1 MVLVGLFAL
10 AMINTNIRES
20 VRNRFGAIAQSVRG
34 RDTADGEINTLAEED
49 AIGDKAVVSSSE
61 IISRVT
67 GTGPWDANDNPGN
80 DSSPDNDIVR
90 SFDQVTWTTELTFG
104 LKEDAGVDSLT
115 GGTIEVKAELPENC
129 ANIMTWDLESMQWLE
144 NGQVSDDGRTLTG
157 SYTMSNSVTTI
168 PGKQTLVFVL
178 SVEGAGN
185 GTEIVPTF
193 SFNLTENEEN
203 ENVTIVGEKVVVS
216 ATGKYNIQL
225 SSNTDALSNKT
236 TVDYGEGETSGRMYG
251 YGFTVQLYN
260 DNQSKGLKGVEY
272 PQGEISFDINLKL
285 ERSKF
290 ESAELEDITDEA
302 TPILWNYRINN
313 WTTSD
318 VLGNIDGRNM
328 FFNGNGYSI
337 FSNKL
342 PLGKYITDS
351 SSNKTSDYSVYN
363 SGDINI
369 VQDGSTLHI
378 TINNYDFNGIF
389 PKYAS
394 QYSGSPSRTKIYT
407 DNIGTFSVG
416 YMQIF
421 VPDTEASLEQ
431 DRNYYLTVSDSNMKV
446 TSSTGEEKSNQINS
460 SDDSLKTNHIIYKK
474 GSYSQDLLLY
484 SENGSI
490 NIIGKGYSGNG
501 DGKAS
506 LGQIIRVSS
515 KYVMNTTNDDDIY
528 TANRFVKFDGEA
540 YEPVYFNNNKV
551 KYSTA
556 AMNGNAKFKVWYVTK
571 KDGTNWKSQE
581 EMNNGNIEDMDIYEN
596 IEDIPNNKIC
606 VGIYFETISG
616 YLAASSG
623 SNNSLYFK
631 LRIKETA
638 IIGKTYG
645 ITQRTWYWKESLDR
659 SIYTITNSDIKYLE
673 DWPKTEWDSGNRQ
686 YIKTEYDE
694 NGVMISGTHSGGSKW
709 GNTVLVVSA
718 NLHGDI
724 KAIDNSNTE
733 KVNYDLSKNENIVTY
748 SVEPQLDANENLTS
762 QIENVTL
769 KAEVT
774 IPKGLT
780 YVPGSSTRGESSFTE
795 PEITT
800 NDDGSSTLV
809 WYLYGIT
816 SGQTIEP
823 ILFEAQIDNNS
834 SNNSQYEV
842 NFVVSEV
849 VGDGEVPKVGNSE
862 ISFRTSTTTIN
873 IINLSSYRLYKETS
887 TEIIEANGEIKY
899 KVVYQNNA
907 DTSAPDFQILD
918 ILPYN
923 GDGRGSSYNGTY
935 IVKDV
940 QVTQTGSDGAIPT
953 DNLSLYTT
961 TSPDARKITPK
972 DESIGVSNIWNEKEI
987 GSEINEPVT
996 VIALKGEIGKNTNIE
1011 IEITLRTTN
1020 NRGGDKYYNSATAQI
1035 SKTTEVMTTSNI
1047 KAEVVKRQIS
1057 GMIWYD
1063 TNENGIKDEDESYAN
1078 RIEVELIK
1086 ADGSKAVD
1094 INGNEVQNV
1103 LTNSNG
1109 EYSFNNL
1116 PKGEYLVKI
1125 YTEDNYTLTKANVGS
1140 NKEINSKFE
1149 ETDGEKESYTIENLN
1164 GIQSPE
1170 IFEENVNAGLVVKDA
1185 KIIVKYLEEDATQ
1198 NDDSDNKVLKTQD
1211 EIITYERE
1219 GEQIKYKLGDNYS
1232 TSPADIDGYVVLRDS
1247 GNTTGTL
1254 NTKEITITYYYTY
1267 NRQNIDVTKVWNDNN
1282 DSAGKRPESIN
1293 VILKGDDGTEEE
1305 QVISSANKADNDN
1318 TWVTTF
1324 ENVPIYTASGDR
1336 ISYTV
1341 DESENEGS
1349 LESYIKSISGMTI
1362 TNTFTQNTEKISIPV
1377 TKIWDDNNNKAGKR
1391 ADNVTIILKRQ
1402 VGESYVEVTRAT
1414 MTGTG
1419 NEWTYTFENLAKY
1432 DENNDEIKY
1441 TIEEVTPEF
1450 YTSEVEN
1457 VDNGFEITNTFEVP
1471 DEKISVGVTKVWNDN
1486 NNRAGKRPD
1495 EVTLVLTGNGQEY
1508 KITLTSADQTESQ
1521 ENVWKGTIENLPK
1534 YDENANIIDYK
1545 LSEEDLNSIFYTEEN
1560 ITINQNTKT
1569 VTNRFE
1575 VPDDK
1580 ISIEV
1585 NKKWV
1590 DNNDELERRPESVT
1604 LYLTGNNQE
1613 YNIRLTQENK
1623 NAEDESI
1630 WSGTIGDLP
1639 KYDVNGN
1646 EITYTLDE
1654 RPVSSEFYTK
1664 TGIDQSNRTV
1674 TNTFAIPTENIQV
1687 PVTKI
1692 WEDNN
1697 NSKGYRPESIV
1708 LQVKNKETGTVVS
1721 EQLVQGNKT
1730 TNDGWNYT
1738 FEVPKYN
1745 EEGQEIEY
1753 EIGERNLNNK
1763 FYPEE
1768 AVEIDQENRTITNVF
1783 KVPDEKVSVN
1793 VTKTWVD
1800 TVAQQDKR
1808 PLSVTVILKNG
1819 DSEVTRAELNSSN
1832 GWKYT
1837 FDNLSKYDSEANE
1850 INYTVEELGTN
1861 EFYKNTGITGD
1872 MTSGYVITNT
1882 FERPTDKVNVTITK
1896 TWDHTNNIYTK
1907 PDSVILQVK
1916 NGDKVVESYT
1926 VTEAD
1931 GWKHT
1936 FTGLDKY
1943 DENGNEIVY
1952 TSGETEVTPGNLNY
1966 YTATVDGT
1974 NITNTYNGPVI
1985 SQSKFVSTEN
1995 GLGYVVEGEKI
2006 TYTITVKNSGGVAKD
2021 VTVQDSAPEGTTFVS
2036 DSIKV
2041 DNSGTSYTE
2050 SNLNSGITVNVGANS
2065 ETKVTFE
2072 VTVNQLDEGI
2082 YIKELKNTAVVD
2094 GQNTNETTT
2103 VVNKSNLTFTKT
2115 SDPAPGTE
2123 VKKGDEITY
2132 TINLNNSGTMEA
2144 DAIVKDNIPEGT
2156 TFVSNSI
2163 KINDG
2168 DTSYDETNLES
2179 GINVPVGINETV
2191 KVSFKVTVNDLDNG
2205 AEIKNVA
2212 TVNDTS
2218 TNEITHE
2225 YVEAEITSVKS
2236 QYTEN
2241 GLDYVVPGE
2250 KIIYTI
2256 IAKNSG
2262 GLDKEVTISDTVPEG
2277 TIFVEGSIKVNTLST
2292 YQEQDLTALTET
2304 DLANG
2309 ITLNVPKGSST
2320 AEGFVRLSF
2329 EVTVNLDTTGEIRN
2343 TATVDDEP
2351 TNEVSKPVVTTEKI
2365 SEIIRN
2371 DENST
2376 LAENEVTVND
2386 KIKYTIRVTNTG
2398 TTTINNVEVK
2408 DTIPTGTRLVGTDN
2422 GGIEEDNEITWS
2434 IPTIAEG
2441 ETEEVSFTVKV
2452 EYAKDNFSIKNIA
2465 TVDGKETNETENPYI
2480 KPAPELTSSVAKNG
2494 TDKVTSKDQIVNYEV
2509 KFTASVDDFKGTAKV
2524 TLVDTLPYAID
2535 ISSSKLDN
2543 GTYNSDD
2550 NTITWEQEIDVD
2562 TFETDTA
2569 KDIVITKSIELKYLY
2584 GDINNISGSMVN
2596 TVNSKIE
2603 LIEDNTPVITD
2614 EKQAE
2619 QETLIEIPAEVIVH
2633 HYIYDAETEEYTT
2646 IKLAPDETI
2655 DGLVG
2660 QEYTT
2665 SKSSQVPSNYSCV
2678 NEQPENYAGKMTE
2691 ETINVNYYY
2700 SLITPTVT
2708 NTMNKTANPSILT
2721 EEGEEV
2727 TYNIRYTAEINNYI
2741 GKATVA
2747 IVDTLPAEIDVEK
2760 SNLSD
2765 GIYNPTD
2772 KTITWEEEINS
2783 IDTFTSGT
2791 YNYEFTKSISLVYTG
2806 QNMAE
2811 DLSNTIVGTIN
2822 VYYPENHPS
2831 KPGEIQVTETAE
2843 DTAIVEQDYKVDLKV
2858 EKVWDDNDNLKEH
2871 RPDGIIVTIAGGDL
2885 DNKQVELNGS
2895 NNWSYEEKGLDKYDE
2910 NGNLI
2915 NYSVAESEK
2924 NPGDLQYYSA
2934 RLTELSTDDP
2944 SVKSFRFT
2952 NTYKLTQADLDA
2964 NITKTGPEEVT
2975 ASAEPVNYEINFTS
2989 TIKEYIGDGKV
3000 IITDTLP
3007 YRIDLDKSNI
3017 DNGTYDDEAKTITW
3031 EEDLTDIDTFVNGD
3045 YSIKITKNISVVFVD
3060 LDASGENFTNNV
3072 LGKVRIYETEQEDQA
3087 TDSTNTLVN
3096 INGDVIVKYVD
3107 IDTGEE
3113 ISDRVELQGKVGDEY
3128 TTEQKQIETYD
3139 FINSTPN
3146 TEGLI
3151 TEETQEVTYYYQR
3164 KAAQVIVKYQD
3175 IDGNELTEDVV
3186 LDGKVGDSYTTEQKE
3201 FENYEF
3207 VSVTENAT
3215 GTMTEDTIT
3224 VVYVYQKI
3232 PATVIVKYLEKGTD
3246 KQLALDD
3253 EITGFAGDEY
3263 TTDRKAIKNYQ
3274 SAEPEPENKSGV
3286 MTKDVITVIY
3296 YYERIPAGDVIVK
3309 YVDIDTD
3316 EEIVYTDTET
3326 GENKTYGY
3334 TITGFVGDNYET
3346 ELKDIPYYNFIRST
3360 TNTTGQLTEAGDTV
3374 IYYYQKQSFNL
3385 GITKSISE
3393 ITLNGSS
3400 KGVGDGK
3407 DTKVEIHRKKI
3418 NSANLE
3424 VKYKIVVTNTGEI
3437 SGTAKVVDSIPSGYT
3452 VSSNNPTYWTS
3463 ANGNLET
3470 QVELQPGET
3479 KELEVVLKWVN
3490 GETNFGTGENIAR
3503 ITDIN
3508 NPANYTETT
3517 TQDNEDTATIVTS
3530 VETGINKNV
3539 YLIITTYLLMIGLVV
3554 LLYLYEQ
3561 YQKERKA
3568 EIVPKKTLRTKKTN
3582 DKK

>member
-1 MVLVGLFAL
+1 
-10 AMINTNIRES
+10 MINANFRES
-20 VRNRFGAIAQSVRG
+20 VRNGFGAIAQSVRG
-34 RDTADGEINTLAEED
+34 GDTADIGVDPLAEQD
-49 AIGDKAVVSSSE
+49 AIGDKAIVSSAE

-67 GTGPWDANDNPGN
+67 GTGPWDSDDNPGN

-104 LKEDAGVDSLT
+104 LKDGAGVDSLT

-129 ANIMTWDLESMQWLE
+129 ANVMTWDLDSMQWLE
-144 NGQVSDDGRTLTG
+144 NGKVSEDGRILTG
-157 SYTMSNSVTTI
+157 SYTMSNSVTTV

-178 SVEGAGN
+178 SVQGAGN
-185 GTEIVPTF
+185 ETEIIPTF
-193 SFNLTENEEN
+193 TFNLLGNEEN
-203 ENVTIVGEKVVVS
+203 EKISAIGERVIVS
-216 ATGKYNIQL
+216 AKGKYNIQL
-225 SSNTDALSNKT
+225 LRTSGMQTKT
-236 TVDYGEGETSGRMYG
+236 TLDYGLGETKGRMYS

-260 DNQSKGLKGVEY
+260 ENKSKGLKGLEY
-272 PQGEISFDINLKL
+272 PNGEISFDIELKL

-290 ESAELEDITDEA
+290 ESNELEDITDEA
-302 TPILWNYRINN
+302 TPVLWNYRINDWSTGDLSGGIEGRN
-313 WTTSD
+313 LFYPTTS
-318 VLGNIDGRNM
+318 
-328 FFNGNGYSI
+328 NGDAYIHSR
-337 FSNKL
+337 SL
-342 PLGKYITDS
+342 PLGKYISDKSTY
-351 SSNKTSDYSVYN
+351 KESDYSTYN
-363 SGDINI
+363 SGNI
-369 VQDGSTLHI
+369 QISQNENILHV

-389 PKYAS
+389 PKYMS
-394 QYSGSPSRTKIYT
+394 SWPGDNSKNKIYT

-421 VPDTEASLEQ
+421 VPDTEASTIEN
-431 DRNYYLTVSDSNMKV
+431 RNYYLTVSDNNMKII
-446 TSSTGEEKSNQINS
+446 SSTGQIITS
-460 SDDSLKTNHIIYKK
+460 QIITSDDYDRVSHVIYSH
-474 GSYSQDLLLY
+474 GSYNQDLY
-484 SENGSI
+484 FFIPGAQDTVESDYGT
-490 NIIGKGYSGNG
+490 G
-501 DGKAS
+501 DGKAVRGKELS
-506 LGQIIRVSS
+506 VNLRFNIGNSNDNDLHAAS
-515 KYVMNTTNDDDIY
+515 K
-528 TANRFVKFDGEA
+528 FVKFDGEC
-540 YEPVYFNNNKV
+540 YEPRLNNGKYFTVASNL
-551 KYSTA
+551 Y
-556 AMNGNAKFKVWYVTK
+556 MNFKVWFVTK
-571 KDGTNWKSQE
+571 KDGTNWTSQE

-596 IEDIPNNKIC
+596 IEDIPKDKIC
-606 VGIYFETISG
+606 VGMYFESTTG
-616 YLAASSG
+616 YIARLNGAQSIII
-623 SNNSLYFK
+623 Y
-631 LRIKETA
+631 LRIKDTA

-645 ITQRTWYWKESLDR
+645 IIQRTMLWMDELDR
-659 SIYTITNSDIKYLE
+659 SIYTITNNDIKYLK
-673 DWPKTEWDSGNRQ
+673 DWPKAEWDSGNLQ

-694 NGVMISGTHSGGSKW
+694 NGEMISGTHSGGYFY
-709 GNTVLVVSA
+709 GDTILVVGA

-724 KAIDNSNTE
+724 KCIDSSNIE
-733 KVNYDLSKNENIVTY
+733 KINYDLSKNENVVTY
-748 SVEPQLDANENLTS
+748 KIEPQLDANENFTS
-762 QIENVTL
+762 QIENLTL

-780 YVPGSSTRGESSFTE
+780 YIPGTSTRGDENYTE
-795 PEITT
+795 PEITK
-800 NDDGSSTLV
+800 NSDGSSTLV
-809 WYLYGIT
+809 WYLYGVT

-823 ILFEAQIDNNS
+823 ILFNVQIDNNS
-834 SNNSQYEV
+834 NNNTQYEAK
-842 NFVVSEV
+842 FVVSEV
-849 VGDGEVPKVGNSE
+849 VGEGETPKIGNSK
-862 ISFRTSTTTIN
+862 IDFRTSTTTIN

-887 TEIIEANGEIKY
+887 TDIIEANGEIKY

-940 QVTQTGSDGAIPT
+940 QVSQTGESGTVST

-972 DESIGVSNIWNEKEI
+972 DESIGVSEIWNEKEI
-987 GSEINEPVT
+987 GSSINEPVT

-1011 IEITLRTTN
+1011 IEITLQTTN
-1020 NRGGDKYYNSATAQI
+1020 NRGGDIYYNSATAQI

-1063 TNENGIKDEDESYAN
+1063 TNENGVKDEDESYAN
-1078 RIEVELIK
+1078 RIEVELLQS
-1086 ADGSKAVD
+1086 DGSKAVD
-1094 INGNEVQNV
+1094 TTGNEIPNV

-1109 EYSFNNL
+1109 EYIFSNL
-1116 PKGEYLVKI
+1116 AKGEYLVKI
-1125 YTEDNYTLTKANVGS
+1125 YTESNYTLTKANVGS

-1170 IFEENVNAGLVVKDA
+1170 IFEENVNAGLVVRDA
-1185 KIIVKYLEEDATQ
+1185 KIIVKYLEEDATPDT
-1198 NDDSDNKVLKTQD
+1198 DDDNKVLKEQD
-1211 EIITYERE
+1211 EITTYDRD
-1219 GEQIKYKLGDNYS
+1219 GEQVKYKLGDNYS
-1232 TSPADIDGYVVLRDS
+1232 TSPADIDGYVTLRNS
-1247 GNTTGTL
+1247 GNTIGTL
-1254 NTKEITITYYYTY
+1254 NTEEITVTYYYTY
-1267 NRQNIDVTKVWNDNN
+1267 NRQDIDVTKVWNDNN
-1282 DSAGKRPESIN
+1282 DSAGKRPISIN
-1293 VILKGDDGTEEE
+1293 VILKGDDGSSTE
-1305 QVISSANKADNDN
+1305 QVISSSNQTVEDSNK
-1318 TWVTTF
+1318 WVITF
-1324 ENVPIYTASGDR
+1324 KDVPIFTADGER

-1377 TKIWDDNNNKAGKR
+1377 TKVWDDNNDKAGKR
-1391 ADNVTIILKRQ
+1391 PENVTLVLKRQ
-1402 VGESYVEVTRAT
+1402 VGGSYVEVTRAT

-1419 NEWTYTFENLAKY
+1419 DEWTYTFSNIAKY

-1441 TIEEVTPEF
+1441 IVEEIVPEF
-1450 YTSEVEN
+1450 YTSDVQSVES
-1457 VDNGFEITNTFEVP
+1457 GFEITNTFEIP
-1471 DEKISVGVTKVWNDN
+1471 DEKIAIEVTKIWNDN

-1508 KITLTSADQTESQ
+1508 KITLTGTDSVEGQ
-1521 ENVWKGTIENLPK
+1521 ENVWKGTIKNLPK

-1545 LSEEDLNSIFYTEEN
+1545 LSEEDLDNIFYTEEN

-1569 VTNRFE
+1569 ITNRFE

-1590 DNNDELERRPESVT
+1590 DNNNELERRPDSVT

-1613 YNIRLTQENK
+1613 YNISLTQDNK
-1623 NAEDESI
+1623 NTEDESI

-1730 TNDGWNYT
+1730 TNDRWNYT

-1753 EIGERNLNNK
+1753 EIGERDLNNK
-1763 FYPEE
+1763 FYPSSS
-1768 AVEIDQENRTITNVF
+1768 AIIDQENRTITNVF
-1783 KVPDEKVSVN
+1783 KVPDEKISVN
-1793 VTKTWVD
+1793 VTKSWKD
-1800 TVAQQDKR
+1800 TIAQQDKR
-1808 PLSVTVILKNG
+1808 PAGITVVLKNG
-1819 DSEVTRAELNSSN
+1819 KTEVERKEVNSSN
-1832 GWKYT
+1832 NWSCT
-1837 FDNLSKYDSEANE
+1837 FTDLAKYDSEANE
-1850 INYTVEELGTN
+1850 INYTVEEEMTS

-1872 MTSGYVITNT
+1872 MTNGYVITNT
-1882 FERPTDKVNVTITK
+1882 FERPTDKVDVTITK

-1907 PDSVILQVK
+1907 PDSIILQVK

-1926 VTEAD
+1926 VTESD
-1931 GWKHT
+1931 SWSHT

-1952 TSGETEVTPGNLNY
+1952 TVGEAEVTQGNLNY
-1966 YTATVDGT
+1966 YKTTVNGT
-1974 NITNTYNGPVI
+1974 NITNIYNGPVI
-1985 SQSKFVSTEN
+1985 SQSKSVSTEN
-1995 GLGYVVEGEKI
+1995 GLGHVVEGEKI

-2021 VTVQDSAPEGTTFVS
+2021 VVVSDTIPEGTTFVS
-2036 DSIKV
+2036 NSIKV

-2050 SNLNSGITVNVGANS
+2050 SNLNSGITVNVKANS

-2072 VTVNQLDEGI
+2072 VTVNALPDGI
-2082 YIKELKNTAVVD
+2082 FIKELRNTAVVD

-2103 VVNKSNLTFTKT
+2103 VVNKSNLTFNKT
-2115 SDPAPGTE
+2115 SEPASGTE

-2144 DAIVKDNIPEGT
+2144 DAVVKDSIPTGT

-2168 DTSYDETNLES
+2168 DTNYTETDLES
-2179 GINVPVGINETV
+2179 GIKVPVGTNETV
-2191 KVSFKVTVNDLDNG
+2191 RVSFKATVNDLDNG
-2205 AEIKNVA
+2205 ATIRNVA

-2262 GLDKEVTISDTVPEG
+2262 GLDKEVTIKDTVPVG
-2277 TIFVEGSIKVNTLST
+2277 TTFVEGSIKVNTLST
-2292 YQEQDLTALTET
+2292 YQERDLTILAAK
-2304 DLANG
+2304 DLEDG
-2309 ITLNVPKGSST
+2309 ITLNVPKGSGT

-2329 EVTVNLDTTGEIRN
+2329 EVTVNSDTTGEIRN

-2351 TNEVSKPVVTTEKI
+2351 TNEVTKPVLTTKKV
-2365 SEIIRN
+2365 SSIIRN
-2371 DENST
+2371 DTESLLTDNQ
-2376 LAENEVTVND
+2376 VTVND
-2386 KIKYTIRVTNTG
+2386 KIKYTIRITNTG
-2398 TTTINNVEVK
+2398 TTTISNVEVK
-2408 DTIPTGTRLVGTDN
+2408 DTIPTGTKLVGTDN
-2422 GGIEEDNEITWS
+2422 GGIEEDNEITWNISS
-2434 IPTIAEG
+2434 ISEG
-2441 ETEEVSFTVKV
+2441 ETKEVSFTVKV
-2452 EYAKDNFSIKNIA
+2452 EYAKDNFSITNVA
-2465 TVDGKETNETENPYI
+2465 TVDGKETNETENPYV
-2480 KPAPELTSSVAKNG
+2480 KPTPELESTLNKNG
-2494 TDKVTSKDQIVNYEV
+2494 TDKVTSKDQIINYEV
-2509 KFTASVDDFKGTAKV
+2509 KFTASVDDFKGAAKV
-2524 TLVDTLPYAID
+2524 TIVDTLPYAID

-2562 TFETDTA
+2562 TFETDTP
-2569 KDIVITKSIELKYLY
+2569 KDIVITKSIEVKYLY
-2584 GDINNISGSMVN
+2584 GDINNVSESILN

-2603 LIEDNTPVITD
+2603 LIEDDTSVTTD
-2614 EKQAE
+2614 EKEAE
-2619 QETLIEIPAEVIVH
+2619 KETLIEIPAEVIVH
-2633 HYIYDAETEEYTT
+2633 HYIYDAETGDYTT
-2646 IKLAPDETI
+2646 IELAPDETI
-2655 DGLVG
+2655 KGVIGKD
-2660 QEYTT
+2660 YTT

-2678 NEQPENYAGKMTE
+2678 NEQPENYSGKMTE
-2691 ETINVNYYY
+2691 DTINVNYYY
-2700 SLITPTVT
+2700 SLITPVVT
-2708 NTMNKTANPSILT
+2708 NTMNKTVQPSVLT
-2721 EEGEEV
+2721 EEGEAI
-2727 TYNIRYTAEINNYI
+2727 TYNIKYTAEINNYI

-2747 IVDTLPAEIDVEK
+2747 IVDTLPSEIDVEK
-2760 SNLSD
+2760 SDLD
-2765 GIYNPTD
+2765 GGIYNSTD
-2772 KTITWEEEINS
+2772 KTITWEETIEDVN
-2783 IDTFTSGT
+2783 TFTNGT
-2791 YNYEFTKSISLVYTG
+2791 YNYEFTKTISLAYIG
-2806 QNMAE
+2806 QNMSE
-2811 DLSNTIVGTIN
+2811 DLGNTVVGTIN
-2822 VYYPENHPS
+2822 VYYPENHSS

-2858 EKVWDDNDNLKEH
+2858 EKVWDDNDNQKGH
-2871 RPDGIIVTIAGGDL
+2871 RPDSIIVTMAGGNL
-2885 DNKQVELNGS
+2885 DNKQVELNDS
-2895 NNWSYEEKGLDKYDE
+2895 NNWSYEEKGLDKYDD

-2924 NPGDLQYYSA
+2924 NTGDLQYYNS
-2934 RLTELSTDDP
+2934 RLIELSTDDP
-2944 SVKSFRFT
+2944 TVKSFRFT

-2964 NITKTGPEEVT
+2964 NITKTGTEEIT
-2975 ASAEPVNYEINFTS
+2975 SSTEPVNYEINFTS
-2989 TIKEYIGDGKV
+2989 TVKDYIGYGKV

-3007 YRIDLDKSNI
+3007 YRIDTSKSSLNG
-3017 DNGTYDDEAKTITW
+3017 GTYDNEAKTITW
-3031 EEDLTDIDTFVNGD
+3031 EEDLNNIDTFVNGD
-3045 YSIKITKNISVVFVD
+3045 YSINITKNISVVFVD
-3060 LDASGENFTNNV
+3060 LDATQNSFTNNV
-3072 LGKVRIYETEQEDQA
+3072 LGKIRLYETEQEDQA
-3087 TDSTNTLVN
+3087 TDDSNTLIN

-3113 ISDRVELQGKVGDEY
+3113 ISDSVTLTGKVGDKY
-3128 TTEQKQIETYD
+3128 TTEQKQIDTYD
-3139 FINSTPN
+3139 FVKSTPN

-3164 KAAQVIVKYQD
+3164 KATQVIVKYQD
-3175 IDGNELTEDVV
+3175 IDGNELTEDVI

-3215 GTMTEDTIT
+3215 GTMTEETIT
-3224 VVYVYQKI
+3224 VIYVYQKI

-3274 SAEPEPENKSGV
+3274 SAEPEPDNKSGT

-3296 YYERIPAGDVIVK
+3296 YYERILAGDVIVK

-3316 EEIVYTDTET
+3316 EEILYKDPET
-3326 GENKTYGY
+3326 GEDKTYGY
-3334 TITGFVGDNYET
+3334 TISGFVGDNYTT
-3346 ELKDIPYYNFIRST
+3346 EQKDIPYYNFIKST
-3360 TNTTGQLTEAGDTV
+3360 SNTTGQLTEAGDTV

-3393 ITLNGSS
+3393 ITLDGSN

-3407 DTKVEIHRKKI
+3407 NTKVEIHRKKI
-3418 NSANLE
+3418 NTANLE

-3437 SGTAKVVDSIPSGYT
+3437 QGTAKVVDSIPSGYA

-3463 ANGNLET
+3463 SNGSLET
-3470 QVELQPGET
+3470 TVNLAAGET

-3490 GETNFGTGENIAR
+3490 GETNFGTSENIAR
-3503 ITDIN
+3503 ITDIT
-3508 NPANYTETT
+3508 NPANYVETSVK
-3517 TQDNEDTATIVTS
+3517 DNEDTATIVTS
-3530 VETGINKNV
+3530 VETGINRNV
-3539 YLIITTYLLMIGLVV
+3539 YLIITTYLLMIGLLI

-3561 YQKERKA
+3561 YQKERRA
-3568 EIVPKKTLRTKKTN
+3568 EIVPNKTLKTKKTN
-3582 DKK
+3582 NKK

>member
-1 MVLVGLFAL
+1 
-10 AMINTNIRES
+10 MINTNFRES
-20 VRNRFGAIAQSVRG
+20 VKNGFGAIAHSVRG
-34 RDTADGEINTLAEED
+34 GDTADIGVDTLAEQD
-49 AIGDKAVVSSSE
+49 AIGDKAVVSSAE

-67 GTGPWDANDNPGN
+67 GTGPWDADDNPGN

-104 LKEDAGVDSLT
+104 LKEGAGVDSLT

-129 ANIMTWDLESMQWLE
+129 ADVMTWDLDSMQWLE

-157 SYTMSNSVTTI
+157 SYTMSNSVTTV

-185 GTEIVPTF
+185 RTEIVPTF
-193 SFNLTENEEN
+193 TFDLSGNEEN
-203 ENVTIVGEKVVVS
+203 ENVSSTGEKVVVS
-216 ATGKYNIQL
+216 STGKYNVQL
-225 SSNTDALSNKT
+225 ASNTGHLSNKAT
-236 TVDYGEGETSGRMYG
+236 IDYGEGETSGRMYG

-260 DNQSKGLKGVEY
+260 DNQSKGLKGIEY

-290 ESAELEDITDEA
+290 ESTELEDITEEA
-302 TPILWNYRINN
+302 TPVLWNYRIND
-313 WTTSD
+313 WSTTD
-318 VLGNIDGRNM
+318 VSGNIDGRDM
-328 FFNGNGYSI
+328 YYPAKRDLYIHSRD
-337 FSNKL
+337 L
-342 PLGKYITDS
+342 PLGKYISDGS
-351 SSNKTSDYSVYN
+351 KFKTSDYCVYN
-363 SGDINI
+363 SGNI
-369 VQDGSTLHI
+369 KIIQDESKLHV
-378 TINNYDFNGIF
+378 TINNYDFNGEF
-389 PKYAS
+389 PLYKS
-394 QYSGSPSRTKIYT
+394 SYSGDPNRGKLYAE
-407 DNIGTFSVG
+407 NIGTFSVV

-421 VPDTEASLEQ
+421 VPDTEASTMEN
-431 DRNYYLTVSDSNMKV
+431 RNYYLTLSDSNMNMT
-446 TSSTGEEKSNQINS
+446 TSTQEVITNQMSTIDDNLKIQHVLYKAGNYDHEISLSPLS
-460 SDDSLKTNHIIYKK
+460 S
-474 GSYSQDLLLY
+474 LY
-484 SENGSI
+484 GA
-490 NIIGKGYSGNG
+490 G
-501 DGKAS
+501 DGKANIN
-506 LGQIIRVSS
+506 QIISVSTKFRIS
-515 KYVMNTTNDDDIY
+515 INNDYDIY
-528 TANRFVKFDGEA
+528 TANRFVKFDGECF
-540 YEPVYFNNNKV
+540 EPVYYDNGS
-551 KYSTA
+551 KYTTNS
-556 AMNGNAKFKVWYVTK
+556 MNGNARFKVWYVTK
-571 KDGTNWKSQE
+571 KDGTNWTSQTD
-581 EMNNGNIEDMDIYEN
+581 MNNGNIEDMTLYEN
-596 IEDIPNNKIC
+596 IEDIPKDKIC
-606 VGIYFETISG
+606 VGMYFETISG
-616 YLAASSG
+616 YLAYTTG
-623 SNNSLYFK
+623 DNNVLVFRLK
-631 LRIKETA
+631 IKDTA

-645 ITQRTWYWKESLDR
+645 LTQRTWYWRESLDR
-659 SIYTITNSDIKYLE
+659 SIYTITNPDIKYLE
-673 DWPKTEWDSGNRQ
+673 DWPVTEWDSGNRQ

-694 NGVMISGTHSGGSKW
+694 DGVMISGTHSGGSTY
-709 GNTVLVVSA
+709 GNTILVVGA

-724 KAIDNSNTE
+724 RTVDNTNTD
-733 KVNYDLSKNENIVTY
+733 KVNYDLSKNENIVMY
-748 SVEPQLDANENLTS
+748 SVEPQLDANSNLAS
-762 QIENVTL
+762 QIGNVTL

-774 IPKGLT
+774 ISKGLT
-780 YVPGSSTRGESSFTE
+780 YVPGSSTRGNENYTE
-795 PEITT
+795 PEITK
-800 NDDGSSTLV
+800 NSDGSCTLV

-816 SGQTIEP
+816 SGQTITP
-823 ILFEAQIDNNS
+823 ILFDAQIDNNT
-834 SNNSQYEV
+834 SNNTQFETK
-842 NFVVSEV
+842 FVVSEE
-849 VGDGEVPKVGNSE
+849 VGDGEVPKIGNSR
-862 ISFRTSTTTIN
+862 IDFRTSTTSIN

-887 TEIIEANGEIKY
+887 TDIIEANGEIKY

-940 QVTQTGSDGAIPT
+940 QVSQTGESGTVST

-972 DESIGVSNIWNEKEI
+972 DESIGVSDIWNEKEI

-1011 IEITLRTTN
+1011 IEITLQTTN
-1020 NRGGDKYYNSATAQI
+1020 NRGGDIYYNSATAQI
-1035 SKTTEVMTTSNI
+1035 SKTTEVITTSNI

-1063 TNENGIKDEDESYAN
+1063 TNENGVKDEDESYAN
-1078 RIEVELIK
+1078 RIEVELLQS
-1086 ADGSKAVD
+1086 DGSKAVD
-1094 INGNEVQNV
+1094 TTGNEIPNV

-1109 EYSFNNL
+1109 EYVFSNL
-1116 PKGEYLVKI
+1116 AKGEYLVKI
-1125 YTEDNYTLTKANVGS
+1125 YTESNYTLTKANVGS

-1170 IFEENVNAGLVVKDA
+1170 IFEENVNAGLVVRDA
-1185 KIIVKYLEEDATQ
+1185 KIIVKYLEEDDTPET
-1198 NDDSDNKVLKTQD
+1198 DEDNTVLKEQD
-1211 EIITYERE
+1211 ELTTYERN
-1219 GEQIKYKLGDNYS
+1219 GVQVKYKLGDNYS
-1232 TSPADIDGYVVLRDS
+1232 TSPADIDGYVTLRNS
-1247 GNTTGTL
+1247 GNTIGTL
-1254 NTKEITITYYYTY
+1254 NTEEITVTYYYTY
-1267 NRQNIDVTKVWNDNN
+1267 NRQDIDVTKVWNDNN
-1282 DSAGKRPESIN
+1282 DSAGKRPTSIN
-1293 VILKGDDGTEEE
+1293 VILKGDDGSSTE
-1305 QVISSANKADNDN
+1305 QVISLANKADNDN
-1318 TWVTTF
+1318 TWKSTF
-1324 ENVPIYTASGDR
+1324 KDVPIYTADGEK
-1336 ISYTV
+1336 ITYTV

-1349 LESYIKSISGMTI
+1349 LDSYIKSISGMQI

-1377 TKIWDDNNNKAGKR
+1377 TKVWDDNNDKAGKR
-1391 ADNVTIILKRQ
+1391 PDNVTLILKRQ
-1402 VGESYVEVTRAT
+1402 VGGSYVEVTRAT
-1414 MTGTG
+1414 MIGTS
-1419 NEWTYTFENLAKY
+1419 NEWTYTFSNIAKY

-1441 TIEEVTPEF
+1441 TVEEVTPEF
-1450 YTSEVEN
+1450 YTSKVQN

-1471 DEKISVGVTKVWNDN
+1471 NEKLSVEVTKVWNDN
-1486 NNRAGKRPD
+1486 NNRAGKRP
-1495 EVTLVLTGNGQEY
+1495 ESTTLVLTGNGQEY
-1508 KITLTSADQTESQ
+1508 KITLTQENKTESQ

-1534 YDENANIIDYK
+1534 YDENADIIDYK

-1560 ITINQNTKT
+1560 ITVNQNTKT

-1575 VPDDK
+1575 VPDDR

-1613 YNIRLTQENK
+1613 YEIKLTESNK

-1674 TNTFAIPTENIQV
+1674 TNTFAIPTENIQI
-1687 PVTKI
+1687 PVTKL
-1692 WEDNN
+1692 WEDDN
-1697 NSKGYRPESIV
+1697 NSKGYRPENVV
-1708 LQVKNKETGTVVS
+1708 LQIKNKSTGTVVA
-1721 EQLVQGNKT
+1721 EQMIQGSRT
-1730 TNDGWNYT
+1730 TNDRWNYT

-1745 EEGQEIEY
+1745 SQGEEIEY
-1753 EIGERNLNNK
+1753 EIGERDLNNK
-1763 FYPEE
+1763 FYPSSS
-1768 AVEIDQENRTITNVF
+1768 AIIDQENRTITNVF

-1800 TVAQQDKR
+1800 TTAQQAKR
-1808 PLSVTVILKNG
+1808 PSNVTVILKNG
-1819 DSEVTRAELNSSN
+1819 TSEVTRAEVNSSN
-1832 GWKYT
+1832 GWEYT

-1861 EFYKNTGITGD
+1861 EFYKNTGITGS
-1872 MTSGYVITNT
+1872 MTDGYVITNT
-1882 FERPTDKVNVTITK
+1882 FERPTDKIDVTITK

-1907 PDSVILQVK
+1907 PDSIILQVK
-1916 NGDKVVESYT
+1916 NGDKVVKTQT
-1926 VTEAD
+1926 VTSANATPDNENV
-1931 GWKHT
+1931 WNYT

-1952 TSGETEVTPGNLNY
+1952 TAGEAEVTLGNLSY
-1966 YTATVDGT
+1966 YKATVDGT

-1985 SQSKFVSTEN
+1985 SQSKSVSTEN

-2021 VTVQDSAPEGTTFVS
+2021 ITVQDSVPEGTTFVENS
-2036 DSIKV
+2036 VKV
-2041 DNSGTSYTE
+2041 NNEDIGYSAEELS
-2050 SNLNSGITVNVGANS
+2050 SGITVNVGANS

-2072 VTVNQLDEGI
+2072 VTVNALPDGI
-2082 YIKELKNTAVVD
+2082 FIKELKNTAIVD

-2115 SDPAPGTE
+2115 SDPTPGTE

-2144 DAIVKDNIPEGT
+2144 DAIVKDSIPEGT
-2156 TFVSNSI
+2156 SFVAGSI
-2163 KINDG
+2163 KVKDAET
-2168 DTSYDETNLES
+2168 DYDETDLES
-2179 GINVPVGINETV
+2179 GIRIPVDASESTTL
-2191 KVSFKVTVNDLDNG
+2191 SFKVTVNDLDNG
-2205 AEIKNVA
+2205 ATIKNVA

-2218 TNEITHE
+2218 TNKVTHE

-2256 IAKNSG
+2256 IVKNSG
-2262 GLDKEVTISDTVPEG
+2262 GLDKEVTISDTIPTG
-2277 TIFVEGSIKVNTLST
+2277 TTFVEGSIKVNTLST
-2292 YQEQDLTALTET
+2292 YQETDLTSLTEA

-2309 ITLNVPKGSST
+2309 ITLNVPKGSGT

-2329 EVTVNLDTTGEIRN
+2329 EVTVNSDTTGEIRN
-2343 TATVDDEP
+2343 VGTVDGEE

-2365 SEIIRN
+2365 STVIRT
-2371 DENST
+2371 DETST
-2376 LAENEVTVND
+2376 LEENQVTVND

-2408 DTIPTGTRLVGTDN
+2408 DTIPTGTKLVGTDN

-2434 IPTIAEG
+2434 IPSIAAG
-2441 ETEEVSFTVKV
+2441 EIEEVSFTVKV
-2452 EYAKDNFSIKNIA
+2452 EYVKDNFSITNIA
-2465 TVDGKETNETENPYI
+2465 TVDGKETNEVENPYV
-2480 KPAPELTSSVAKNG
+2480 KPDPQLESSLSKNG

-2524 TLVDTLPYAID
+2524 TLVDTLPYSID
-2535 ISSSKLDN
+2535 ILNSKLDN
-2543 GTYNSDD
+2543 GTYNSEN

-2569 KDIVITKSIELKYLY
+2569 KDIVITKTIEVKYLY
-2584 GDINNISGSMVN
+2584 GDINEVAGSIKN

-2603 LIEDNTPVITD
+2603 LIEDDTPVTTD

-2619 QETLIEIPAEVIVH
+2619 KETLIEIPAEVIVH
-2633 HYIYDAETEEYTT
+2633 HFIYDAETNTYTT
-2646 IKLAPDETI
+2646 IQVAQDETI
-2655 DGLVG
+2655 NGIIGKD
-2660 QEYTT
+2660 YTT

-2678 NEQPENYAGKMTE
+2678 SEQPENYTGKMTE
-2691 ETINVNYYY
+2691 DTIEVTYYY
-2700 SLITPTVT
+2700 SLITPLVT
-2708 NTMNKTANPSILT
+2708 NTMNKSSNPSILT
-2721 EEGEEV
+2721 EEGEAA

-2741 GKATVA
+2741 GKATVT
-2747 IVDTLPAEIDVEK
+2747 IVDTLPAEIDIEK
-2760 SNLSD
+2760 SDISD
-2765 GIYNPTD
+2765 GIYNSID
-2772 KTITWEEEINS
+2772 KTITWEEEVDS
-2783 IDTFTSGT
+2783 IDTFTNGT
-2791 YNYEFTKSISLVYTG
+2791 YNYEFEKSISLVYTG

-2811 DLSNTIVGTIN
+2811 DLSNTVVGTIN
-2822 VYYPENHPS
+2822 VYYPENHSS
-2831 KPGEIQVTETAE
+2831 KPGEIQITETAE
-2843 DTAIVEQDYKVDLKV
+2843 DTAVVEQDYKVDLKV
-2858 EKVWDDNDNLKEH
+2858 EKVWDDNDNLKGH
-2871 RPDGIIVTIAGGDL
+2871 RPDGIIVTIAGENL
-2885 DNKQVELNGS
+2885 DNVQVELNDS

-2910 NGNLI
+2910 HGNEI
-2915 NYSVAESEK
+2915 TYSVAESEK
-2924 NPGDLQYYSA
+2924 NSGDLQYYTA

-2964 NITKTGPEEVT
+2964 SITKTGTEEIT
-2975 ASAEPVNYEINFTS
+2975 SSTEPVNYEINFTS

-3007 YRIDLDKSNI
+3007 YRIDETKSSLDGGI
-3017 DNGTYDDEAKTITW
+3017 YDDEDKTITW
-3031 EEDLTDIDTFVNGD
+3031 EEDLTNVDTFANDD
-3045 YSIKITKNISVVFVD
+3045 YNINITKNISVVFVD
-3060 LDASGENFTNNV
+3060 LDATQNSFTNNV
-3072 LGKVRIYETEQEDQA
+3072 LGKVRLYETEQEDQA
-3087 TDSTNTLVN
+3087 TDSTNTLIN
-3096 INGDVIVKYVD
+3096 INGDVIVRYVD
-3107 IDTGEE
+3107 IDTNEE
-3113 ISDRVELQGKVGDEY
+3113 ISDSVTLTGKVGDEY
-3128 TTEQKQIETYD
+3128 TTSKKEIETYD
-3139 FINSTPN
+3139 YVNCTPN

-3175 IDGNELTEDVV
+3175 TDGNSLTDDVTI
-3186 LDGKVGDSYTTEQKE
+3186 DGKVGDSYTTEQKE

-3274 SAEPEPENKSGV
+3274 SAEPEPENKSGT

-3296 YYERIPAGDVIVK
+3296 YYERIPAGDVIIK

-3316 EEIVYTDTET
+3316 EEITYIDHET

-3346 ELKDIPYYNFIRST
+3346 EQKDIPYYNFIRST

-3393 ITLNGSS
+3393 ITLDGSN

-3407 DTKVEIHRKKI
+3407 NTKVEIHRKKI
-3418 NSANLE
+3418 NTADLE
-3424 VKYKIVVTNTGEI
+3424 VKYKIVVSNTGEI
-3437 SGTAKVVDSIPSGYT
+3437 EGTAKVVDQIPSGYT
-3452 VSSNNPTYWTS
+3452 VSNNNPTYWTNS
-3463 ANGNLET
+3463 NGSLET
-3470 QVELQPGET
+3470 TVELQPGET
-3479 KELEVVLKWVN
+3479 KELDVVLKWVN
-3490 GETNFGTGENIAR
+3490 GETNFGTSENIAR
-3503 ITDIN
+3503 ITDIS
-3508 NPANYTETT
+3508 NPANYAETSVK
-3517 TQDNEDTATIVTS
+3517 DNEDTATIVTS
-3530 VETGINKNV
+3530 VETGINRNV

-3568 EIVPKKTLRTKKTN
+3568 EIVPNKTLKTKKTN
-3582 DKK
+3582 NKK